1 MIRATLERR
10 DGAPV
15 VVRLAAGAH
24 AEVLRTEVALLGDLA
39 GLAVPR
45 VVSVRDD
52 GDSVEATTT
61 WFPVARALAAPELA
75 AAADVL
81 ATAHDRGRCHGALDR
96 ASLRAGPGGG
106 IVVDGWTGTGT
117 PAGDVA
123 ALGRLLAGGLDERSI
138 DPSTRAR
145 LRALAE
151 RAVAPD
157 DSARPSMRT
166 LADGLGPEPPRPS
179 VPRRR
184 PDARSHRRQPP
195 AVLVLGTAVVVV
207 ATTLAATTALLTP
220 ARPAPT
226 GPRPATSRPAVTIE
240 GVRWRVGGP
249 GDRAVAGDWDCDGD
263 REPAVLRP
271 DGSVWAWAG
280 LGGEPALVG
289 IADAADGAELATGT
303 GAGGCD
309 RPVVRDRAGAEVALS
324 PPARGAGPPRSPAA
338 GPGG

>member
-1 MIRATLERR
+1 
-10 DGAPV
+10 V
-15 VVRLAAGAH
+15 VVRLADGAH

-52 GDSVEATTT
+52 GESVEAITT

-106 IVVDGWTGTGT
+106 IVVDGWTGAGT

-123 ALGRLLAGGLDERSI
+123 ALGRLLVAGLDERSI
-138 DPSTRAR
+138 DPSARAS
-145 LRALAE
+145 LRALAG

-166 LADGLGPEPPRPS
+166 LADGLGPEPPRGAA
-179 VPRRR
+179 PRRR
-184 PDARSHRRQPP
+184 PGARSHRRRPP
-195 AVLVLGTAVVVV
+195 AVLGAAVVVVV
-207 ATTLAATTALLTP
+207 ATTLAATTTARLAP

-226 GPRPATSRPAVTIE
+226 ASPTGARPATSRPAVTIE

-271 DGSVWAWAG
+271 DGSVWAWAE

-289 IADAADGAELATGT
+289 IADAAVGAELATGA